1 MKTFKESHEFFKRAK
16 ESDRMHKKYPT
27 RICVIVEKARNAP
40 KDTPDIDR
48 KKYLVPRDISISQF
62 MYVIRNRIHM
72 PTEKVYFYLSITIT
86 CHQQVLRLVPFT
98 KNIKTQMDSYIS
110 RTPLKAPLDNDI
122 SKLY

>member
-1 MKTFKESHEFFKRAK
+1 MKTFKESHDFFKRAK

-72 PTEKVYFYLSITIT
+72 PTEKSLFLFINYNSMPPTGAMIGSIYEEHKDADGFLYIT
-86 CHQQVLRLVPFT
+86 YASESTFG
-98 KNIKTQMDSYIS
+98 
-110 RTPLKAPLDNDI
+110 
-122 SKLY
+122 